1 MSTTKSLYHIVINT
15 KGRLMT
21 IPEENKRQLYAY
33 IYGIIKNKGCT
44 LVRMNGIPN
53 HIHMLID
60 LSAEVSLSEF
70 MRELK
75 RSSSLWAKSH
85 RELFPMFM
93 GWGKEYYAFSCGAD
107 QKEPIVEYIKN
118 QENHHHVIGF
128 DDEMRD
134 MTRRNEC
141 EFYTYD

>member
-1 MSTTKSLYHIVINT
+1 
-15 KGRLMT
+15 
-21 IPEENKRQLYAY
+21 
-33 IYGIIKNKGCT
+33 
-44 LVRMNGIPN
+44 
-53 HIHMLID
+53 
-60 LSAEVSLSEF
+60 
-70 MRELK
+70 
-75 RSSSLWAKSH
+75 
-85 RELFPMFM
+85 MFM
-93 GWGKEYYAFSCGAD
+93 GWGKEYYAFSCGVD